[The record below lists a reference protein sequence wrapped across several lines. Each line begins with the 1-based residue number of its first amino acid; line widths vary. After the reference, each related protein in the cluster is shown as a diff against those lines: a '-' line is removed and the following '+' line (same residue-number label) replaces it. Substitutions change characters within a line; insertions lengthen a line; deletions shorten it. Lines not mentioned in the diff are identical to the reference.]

1 MSIFFIINN
10 KSLKSI
16 FQVTNLFKGGNQS
29 FFSEKEI
36 HRRHPNQKIEEIEV
50 SDDALATSTET
61 SESKNGPPSRAFEG
75 QLTLRMLTC
84 RVVS

>member
-1 MSIFFIINN
+1 MSIFLIINN

-16 FQVTNLFKGGNQS
+16 FQITNHSKGGNQS

-50 SDDALATSTET
+50 SDDVSATSTET
-61 SESKNGPPSRAFEG
+61 SESPNGPPSRAFVV